1 MGNSANPWSFLGV
14 ASEVARFWLRTSIRT
29 EEMLLELLPDTDR
42 DPPATSA
49 PTPTPAQ
56 PAAPSDPLPAR
67 MRTLLDR
74 ALDQNAASSQ
84 KELFSHILDQLVAD
98 EARIIGALSDGS
110 RAAVVSVYDRTRS
123 RGSGPAVLENASL
136 IGRTANVALPEMVPA
151 YVSHLLSL
159 GLVRIGPED
168 PDLKEDYEVLVAEP
182 AVLKASKA
190 AARGPLAA
198 KVDKMTLS
206 LSDLG
211 RALWDAT
218 MREDSM

>member
-1 MGNSANPWSFLGV
+1 
-14 ASEVARFWLRTSIRT
+14 
-29 EEMLLELLPDTDR
+29 
-42 DPPATSA
+42 
-49 PTPTPAQ
+49 
-56 PAAPSDPLPAR
+56 
-67 MRTLLDR
+67 
-74 ALDQNAASSQ
+74 
-84 KELFSHILDQLVAD
+84 
-98 EARIIGALSDGS
+98 
-110 RAAVVSVYDRTRS
+110 
-123 RGSGPAVLENASL
+123 
-136 IGRTANVALPEMVPA
+136 MVPA

-182 AVLKASKA
+182 AVLEASKA